1 MWSSEGVYKNSFGT
15 IGSENNEFTN
25 PWGIA
30 IYQEKIYV
38 TDIEK
43 HKIFVYKTN
52 GKYVTSFGKE
62 GVSINCL
69 KEPRGIFVSEEG
81 DIFVAECENNRVQ
94 VFSESLKHKCFIG
107 EEHLVKPRD
116 VFVDEK
122 ENVFVLDWGTT
133 CIHVYDSDG
142 ELQREFGVIG
152 TENGQMTQPWYVY
165 NESDC

>member
-15 IGSENNEFTN
+15 IGSEKNEFAN

-30 IYQEKIYV
+30 IYQEKVYV

-81 DIFVAECENNRVQ
+81 DVYVAECENNRVQ

-107 EEHLVKPRD
+107 EEQLVKPRD

-142 ELQREFGVIG
+142 ELQREFGMIG
-152 TENGQMTQPWYVY
+152 TESGQMTQPW
-165 NESDC
+165 